1 MPQIVKIGKELIC
14 VNPSRNTI
22 DYSTSDGRTWMVRY
36 SNSGIGKVMDLLYFK
51 DELLLV
57 TSKGLYY
64 SHTQGRTWT
73 MRYNN
78 NSNFDFLGLAE
89 SGSTLL
95 ATTSKGLYYSNSQ
108 GRTWLKR

>member
-22 DYSTSDGRTWMVRY
+22 DYSTS
-36 SNSGIGKVMDLLYFK
+36 
-51 DELLLV
+51 E
-57 TSKGLYY
+57 
-64 SHTQGRTWT
+64 GRTWT

>member
-1 MPQIVKIGKELIC
+1 
-14 VNPSRNTI
+14 
-22 DYSTSDGRTWMVRY
+22 
-36 SNSGIGKVMDLLYFK
+36 MDLLYFK

-64 SHTQGRTWT
+64 SHTEGRTWT

>member
-1 MPQIVKIGKELIC
+1 
-14 VNPSRNTI
+14 
-22 DYSTSDGRTWMVRY
+22 
-36 SNSGIGKVMDLLYFK
+36 
-51 DELLLV
+51 
-57 TSKGLYY
+57 
-64 SHTQGRTWT
+64 